1 MGGAFCRPLAP
12 CGPAASGAGS
22 PVCRPYGVSRSHPFF
37 IVGAGPR
44 PARRI
49 LERREG
55 HTPGWLLSAF
65 GRFTFSPSPTGFK
78 KVFRNWV
85 GEPLGAPARICTSS
99 HLLNQARR
107 RTGTALVSIWGIPGP
122 SGPDWTAESH
132 SDFARRKFSTDLQ
145 VRVPR
150 NGGPG
155 VSRHWRTK
163 FASAASPG
171 DPLGTFP
178 SLGKYLAPQGET
190 LLQQTKGLYH
200 CPLIR
205 PLRGHLPPEGKA
217 LER

>member
-1 MGGAFCRPLAP
+1 MYAARPGGRALQ
-12 CGPAASGAGS
+12 
-22 PVCRPYGVSRSHPFF
+22 
-37 IVGAGPR
+37 
-44 PARRI
+44 
-49 LERREG
+49 
-55 HTPGWLLSAF
+55 
-65 GRFTFSPSPTGFK
+65 PS
-78 KVFRNWV
+78 
-85 GEPLGAPARICTSS
+85 TSY
-99 HLLNQARR
+99 HLLNRARR
-107 RTGTALVSIWGIPGP
+107 RYEIAVAIIFANPGP
-122 SGPDWTAESH
+122 SGPEETAESH

-171 DPLGTFP
+171 DPQGELPRRGKRRWPGPLGTFP

-205 PLRGHLPPEGKA
+205 PLRGHLSLSPLSLRDISP
-217 LER
+217 

>member
-1 MGGAFCRPLAP
+1 MGNRRAAQCAAPTALRGTRPKPDGRVTDPPLRRTQK
-12 CGPAASGAGS
+12 
-22 PVCRPYGVSRSHPFF
+22 PVLLL
-37 IVGAGPR
+37 VGAGHW
-44 PARRI
+44 PARRPRTSYHLLGKARRGCGTAPTTI
-49 LERREG
+49 LE
-55 HTPGWLLSAF
+55 
-65 GRFTFSPSPTGFK
+65 
-78 KVFRNWV
+78 
-85 GEPLGAPARICTSS
+85 
-99 HLLNQARR
+99 Q
-107 RTGTALVSIWGIPGP
+107 PGP

-171 DPLGTFP
+171 DPQGELPRRGKRRWPGPLGTFP

-205 PLRGHLPPEGKA
+205 PLRGHLSLSPLSLRDISP
-217 LER
+217 